1 MGVPMDWQLLF
12 LLWSVSS
19 KMSRREQK
27 VLKHLERMG
36 WIGVGVMILIV
47 SVMSVI
53 ALGGM
58 F

>member
-19 KMSRREQK
+19 KMSRREEK
-27 VLKHLERMG
+27 VLKHLKRMS
-36 WIGVGVMILIV
+36 WIGVGVMILLV

-53 ALGGM
+53 ALGGV